1 MTDQFIIAIAVAP
14 VLSLVIVVAGY
25 IVQNSNLNARMAEF
39 AIRVGD
45 TRSELRSALEQDRS
59 ALRELLRAELSAVRA
74 EMARNQSELLSKF
87 AELDHRLSTLESRF
101 RIERP

>member
-25 IVQNSNLNARMAEF
+25 IVQNSNLNARTSE
-39 AIRVGD
+39 IRSDIEHRFTDFRDIV
-45 TRSELRSALEQDRS
+45 
-59 ALRELLRAELSAVRA
+59 RAELSAIRA
-74 EMARNQSELLSKF
+74 EMTKNQSEVLAKF
-87 AELDHRLSTLESRF
+87 AELDQRLSAVESRF